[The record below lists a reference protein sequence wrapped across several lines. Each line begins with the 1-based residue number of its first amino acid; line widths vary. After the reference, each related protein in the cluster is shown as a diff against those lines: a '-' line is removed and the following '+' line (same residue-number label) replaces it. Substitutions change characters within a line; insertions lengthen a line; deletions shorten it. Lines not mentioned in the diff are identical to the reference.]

1 MVLKNALSDEKSYK
15 KILIYDISYKTFMGV
30 KPTRIRF
37 DEVTKIYNGTRY
49 SELFNS
55 WMYNRV
61 YDKLNYLKE
70 LLNLLKDISN
80 KF

>member
-1 MVLKNALSDEKSYK
+1 MKNALSDEKSYK

-37 DEVTKIYNGTRY
+37 AEVTKIYNGTRY
-49 SELFNS
+49 SELFDS

-70 LLNLLKDISN
+70 LLNLLKDISK